1 MPVGW
6 GGRAPRGALDGA
18 SLGLHLSHQRGR
30 HGFES
35 RATLGS
41 QGIDRVSRHCTRHLA
56 VPNGP
61 KVGEWGVSWSRIIVS
76 CGYGLRNDVPL
87 LLLGLIP
94 HIVRG
99 IGILN
104 VLIARLREPQ
114 ETVGAL
120 TPLMVH
126 RASWEHV

>member
-1 MPVGW
+1 MV
-6 GGRAPRGALDGA
+6 RSLEEEVTRNTHAPSLPLRDEGMLRCRPCQTDRHAGA
-18 SLGLHLSHQRGR
+18 
-30 HGFES
+30 
-35 RATLGS
+35 
-41 QGIDRVSRHCTRHLA
+41 
-56 VPNGP
+56 
-61 KVGEWGVSWSRIIVS
+61 WGVSRSHVIAS
-76 CGYGLRNDVPL
+76 FGHGLGNDVPL